1 MNFYGGKLNG
11 QVFTDAP
18 TVKKYARKAQLGE
31 VFEFDRT
38 TLESDGVF
46 RSSPRGWYTFGHANF
61 ALLFFF
67 GHLWHGGR
75 TLFRDVFAGIGTE
88 VLSKLNL
95 VHSKSLVIN
104 QLKRRVSFKKTSKRF
119 Y

>member
-1 MNFYGGKLNG
+1 
-11 QVFTDAP
+11 VFTDAP

-61 ALLFFF
+61 ALLFFL

-75 TLFRDVFAGIGTE
+75 TLFRDVFAGIGSE
-88 VLSKLNL
+88 VLEQVEFGAFQKLGD
-95 VHSKSLVIN
+95 KST
-104 QLKRRVSFKKTSKRF
+104 KKQGVV
-119 Y
+119 